1 MLRYIVAS
9 LLFVCLLVYA
19 EPYKL
24 KWLAGG
30 EFILHEPSE
39 FTLVDKA
46 AEFDFYVV
54 NTSINTDTNPVKR
67 ILTMVEYHD
76 TKVLVPIDTP
86 VKRMYTEG
94 TINCDAGIAVLMVE
108 FWVGTGNNLIFVH
121 NQVANES
128 IVELLTPNTTRNKLY
143 KKVCNK

>member
-9 LLFVCLLVYA
+9 LIFVCVFVYA
-19 EPYKL
+19 DPYKL
-24 KWLAGG
+24 KWIG
-30 EFILHEPSE
+30 EHIVYEPAE

-46 AEFDFYVV
+46 SEFDFYVV
-54 NTSINTDTNPVKR
+54 NSSLNTDNNPVKR
-67 ILTMVEYHD
+67 ILTIVEYH
-76 TKVLVPIDTP
+76 TPKVLVPIDTP

-108 FWVGTGNNLIFVH
+108 FWVDSGDNLVFAH
-121 NQVANES
+121 NQVANEA
-128 IVELLTPNTTRNKLY
+128 IVELLTPNTTRNRLY